1 MHCMRIWKVFDLNW
15 GNSRLHLYGMSFG
28 LRLAVGERQ
37 PVGLQVQCRRV
48 WQQRRALLVVRTG
61 QIQGFQRPGGMQRL
75 SGREVLDHCRR
86 FVILDMPGLSV
97 VIVIA
102 SEQLVDISV
111 LVRPWYLRA
120 EWRDVPGLYRGEA

>member
-1 MHCMRIWKVFDLNW
+1 MRIWKVFGLNW
-15 GNSRLHLYGMSFG
+15 SNGRVHLYGMSFAV
-28 LRLAVGERQ
+28 RLAVGERQ
-37 PVGLQVQCRRV
+37 PVGLQVQCRGV

-75 SGREVLDHCRR
+75 SGREVLDHSRR
-86 FVILDMPGLSV
+86 LVILDMPVLSV

-120 EWRDVPGLYRGEA
+120 EWRDVHGLYRGEV

>member
-1 MHCMRIWKVFDLNW
+1 MRIWNVFGLNW
-15 GNSRLHLYGMSFG
+15 SNGRVHLYGMSFAV
-28 LRLAVGERQ
+28 RLAVGERQ
-37 PVGLQVQCRRV
+37 PVGLQVQCRGV

-61 QIQGFQRPGGMQRL
+61 QIQSFQRPGGMHRL
-75 SGREVLDHCRR
+75 SGREVLDHSRR

-102 SEQLVDISV
+102 REQLVDISV

-120 EWRDVPGLYRGEA
+120 EWRDVHSLCHREV